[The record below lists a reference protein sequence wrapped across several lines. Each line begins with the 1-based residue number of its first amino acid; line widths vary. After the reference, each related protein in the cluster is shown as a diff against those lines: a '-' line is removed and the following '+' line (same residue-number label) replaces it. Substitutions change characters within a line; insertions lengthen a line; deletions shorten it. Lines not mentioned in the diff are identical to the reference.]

1 MALSLY
7 LGASLVNKNNAVKEL
22 IVKKKDRLPPFVP
35 IFKETIKSES
45 FKRLTNASRIAYLLL
60 KSQCR
65 RFDQT
70 DVIFPYSHAA
80 EYMHKGTWNASIK
93 QLVREGY
100 IVIEQK
106 GGLYRRTNI
115 YKLKL

>member
-1 MALSLY
+1 M
-7 LGASLVNKNNAVKEL
+7 NKNKAVKEL
-22 IVKKKDRLPPFVP
+22 IMRKKDRLPPFVP
-35 IFKETIKSES
+35 IFKETIKAES
-45 FKRLTNASRIAYLLL
+45 FKRLTNAARVAYLLL
-60 KSQCR
+60 KSQCC

-93 QLVREGY
+93 QLQAEGY
-100 IVIEQK
+100 ISIEQK